1 MSAPAQS
8 SSSFAV
14 ASKQLL
20 RTTLL
25 DGLRTL
31 LREKDWARVTMA
43 DVARQAGV
51 SRQTVYNEFA
61 SRTGLSQAYALRLA
75 DEFTGEIGAAVAANV
90 GDVTGALRS
99 GFARFLASAAD
110 DPMIQSL
117 LSGEAKPD
125 LLKLITTDAAP
136 IIAAASDRLE
146 VILVESWI
154 AIDAETAG
162 RIARMIARTAL
173 SYVAMPPAPDADS
186 DVADDLASV
195 LAPAVIAARASE
207 RDGAS

>member
-1 MSAPAQS
+1 MSAPTTVPPTR
-8 SSSFAV
+8 FAE

-20 RTTLL
+20 RSRLL

-61 SRTGLSQAYALRLA
+61 SRAGLSQAYALRLA
-75 DEFTGEIGAAVAANV
+75 DEFTAEIAIAVDENQH
-90 GDVTGALRS
+90 DVEGALRC
-99 GFARFLASAAD
+99 GFARFFASAAE
-110 DPMIQSL
+110 DPLIQSL

-136 IIAAASDRLE
+136 IIASASANLE
-146 VILVESWI
+146 VMLVETWI
-154 AIDAETAG
+154 AVDEATAG
-162 RIARMIARTAL
+162 RIARMIARMAL
-173 SYVAMPPAPDADS
+173 SYVAMPPAADADS
-186 DVADDLASV
+186 DVADDLAVV
-195 LAPAVIAARASE
+195 LSPAIIAAR
-207 RDGAS
+207 R

>member
-8 SSSFAV
+8 TPSFAE

-43 DVARQAGV
+43 DVAKQAGV

-61 SRTGLSQAYALRLA
+61 SRAGLSQAYALRLA
-75 DEFTGEIGAAVAANV
+75 DEFTTEIGIAIDANV
-90 GDVTGALRS
+90 DDVTGALRS
-99 GFARFLASAAD
+99 GFAAFFASAAD
-110 DPMIQSL
+110 DPLIQSL

-136 IIAAASDRLE
+136 IISAASARLE
-146 VILVESWI
+146 VILVESWV
-154 AIDAETAG
+154 AVDQATAG
-162 RIARMIARTAL
+162 RIARMITRMAL
-173 SYVAMPPAPDADS
+173 SYVAMPPDADADS

-195 LAPAVIAARASE
+195 LAPAVIAAR
-207 RDGAS
+207 G

>member
-1 MSAPAQS
+1 MSAPTALPAS
-8 SSSFAV
+8 SYAE

-20 RTTLL
+20 RSSLL

-61 SRTGLSQAYALRLA
+61 SRAGLSQAYALRLA
-75 DEFTGEIGAAVAANV
+75 DEFTGEIAVAIEENE
-90 GDVTGALRS
+90 GDVEGALRS
-99 GFARFLASAAD
+99 GFARFFASAAG
-110 DPMIQSL
+110 DPLIQSL

-136 IIAAASDRLE
+136 IITSASAKLE
-146 VILVESWI
+146 VMLVESWV
-154 AIDAETAG
+154 AVDAATAG
-162 RIARMIARTAL
+162 RIARMIARMAL
-173 SYVAMPPAPDADS
+173 SYVAMPPDADADS
-186 DVADDLASV
+186 DVADDLALV
-195 LAPAVIAARASE
+195 LAPAVVAARS
-207 RDGAS
+207 